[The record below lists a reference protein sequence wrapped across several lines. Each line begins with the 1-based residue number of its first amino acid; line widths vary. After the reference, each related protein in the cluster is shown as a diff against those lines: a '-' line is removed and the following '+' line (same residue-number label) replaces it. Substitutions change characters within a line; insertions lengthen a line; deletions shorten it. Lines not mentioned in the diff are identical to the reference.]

1 MYNYNRY
8 MGNDYF
14 RDTTPG
20 MLNNNQTFNNNKL
33 NLYTPEEGYN
43 KGNLFSDLY
52 VSYKNYQPVKLQ
64 PANEQGTLLLELSQ
78 YAFAAHELNLYL
90 DLHPEDDTMLTL
102 FNDYKSRA
110 DKLVQEYESK
120 YGPLTVSSDVM
131 TSGFLWE
138 QESFP
143 WEGGNN

>member
-64 PANEQGTLLLELSQ
+64 PANEQGALLLELSQ

-90 DLHPEDDTMLTL
+90 DVYPDDTNMIAL
-102 FNDYKSRA
+102 FNRYQSMA
-110 DKLVQEYESK
+110 DEAIKRYESK
-120 YGPLTVSSDVM
+120 YGPLSVNTPSNNTFS
-131 TSGFLWE
+131 WE
-138 QESFP
+138 AYSWP
-143 WEGGNN
+143 WEMEEN

>member
-14 RDTTPG
+14 RDTTPS

-52 VSYKNYQPVKLQ
+52 VSYKNYQPVNLQ
-64 PANEQGTLLLELSQ
+64 PANEQGALL
-78 YAFAAHELNLYL
+78 FRIIKIC
-90 DLHPEDDTMLTL
+90 
-102 FNDYKSRA
+102 FC
-110 DKLVQEYESK
+110 
-120 YGPLTVSSDVM
+120 SS
-131 TSGFLWE
+131 
-138 QESFP
+138 
-143 WEGGNN
+143 